1 MESEEYM
8 NRKSRKQR
16 GEAEVSIHIIL
27 IIIIMA
33 MSSYHR
39 GPVPASQSLDRCI
52 AYLIGSEPSIRGSRV
67 IVWLSIWEAVI
78 ILIDCRYSDHE

>member
-1 MESEEYM
+1 M

-16 GEAEVSIHIIL
+16 GEAEVSILIIL
-27 IIIIMA
+27 IIIMA

-78 ILIDCRYSDHE
+78 VLIDGRYPDHE